1 MQKIKQFVSFLG
13 NFLLFKNSERVA
25 RLRENKIFQVV
36 LIVLGFVVIDLYI
49 VFFAFQLGNIT
60 TVLDN
65 NDKNYE
71 SSQHMLYDINS
82 YESNEDGVLTIKLKN
97 GDNIEYPS
105 SEDYTWV
112 LTRKIKQDTCKLDKE
127 DNLILC
133 GLSDDYGRNILTG
146 SNVYFMWA
154 FFVFLVVLVIFGVR
168 NKMPVLG
175 SKFVVCNLT
184 IIFLLFGLLTVYTL
198 TYF

>member
-13 NFLLFKNSERVA
+13 NFLLFKNSERVV
-25 RLRENKIFQVV
+25 RFRENKIFQVV